1 MLNGWS
7 TKFRKAIAY
16 KGAFSTVDG
25 KEVLKDLARFCH
37 ADRTSLVVSNGKID
51 PIATAV
57 AEGRREVWLR
67 IADFNGLTSDQM
79 RLLADQA
86 SQEENR

>member
-1 MLNGWS
+1 
-7 TKFRKAIAY
+7 
-16 KGAFSTVDG
+16 
-25 KEVLKDLARFCH
+25 
-37 ADRTSLVVSNGKID
+37 VVSNGKID

-67 IADFNGLTSDQM
+67 IADFHGLTSDQM

-86 SQEENR
+86 QQEENR

>member
-1 MLNGWS
+1 VLNGWGI
-7 TKFRKAIAY
+7 KWIRAQAY
-16 KGAFSTVDG
+16 KMVFQGEAAETV
-25 KEVLKDLARFCH
+25 LADLEHFCH
-37 ADRTSLVVSNGKID
+37 ARRTSIVIGDGKVD
-51 PIATAV
+51 PYAVAV

-67 IADFNGLTSDQM
+67 IQDFTRLTTDQM